1 MSDGWITTKKAI
13 RDKLMKHLKKF
24 NESSNEY
31 YQSVDYNDW
40 VDAIFSKSVT
50 FEQKYVDDIKNRLKT
65 GYRINQSGNFI
76 EIVYDRWSNYEIGQ
90 AQDEWFFLRKE
101 VQDIMSG
108 PYNESYVYYKCDQL
122 EGLLKFLKDYNV
134 IK

>member
-1 MSDGWITTKKAI
+1 
-13 RDKLMKHLKKF
+13 MKHLKKF

-31 YQSVDYNDW
+31 YQTSEYNEWID
-40 VDAIFSKSVT
+40 VIYSKSVE
-50 FEQKYVDDIKNRLKT
+50 FEQKYVDEIQKRLKT
-65 GYRINQSGNFI
+65 EYYRINQHSNFI

-90 AQDEWFFLRKE
+90 AQDEWFYVRKE

-108 PYNESYVYYKCDQL
+108 PYNESYVYYKCDQF
-122 EGLLKFLKDYNV
+122 EGLLKFLKDYGL

>member
-1 MSDGWITTKKAI
+1 
-13 RDKLMKHLKKF
+13 MKYLKKF

-31 YQSVDYNDW
+31 YQTSEYNEWID
-40 VDAIFSKSVT
+40 VIYSKSVE
-50 FEQKYVDDIKNRLKT
+50 FEQKYVDEIKSRLKT
-65 GYRINQSGNFI
+65 EYYRINQHSNFI

-90 AQDEWFFLRKE
+90 AQDEWFYVRKE

-134 IK
+134 IE